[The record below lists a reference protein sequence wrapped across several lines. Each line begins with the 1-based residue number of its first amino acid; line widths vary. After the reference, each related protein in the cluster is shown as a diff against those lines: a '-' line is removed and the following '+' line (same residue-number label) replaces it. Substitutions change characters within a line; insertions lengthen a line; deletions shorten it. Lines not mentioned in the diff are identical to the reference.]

1 MSNPVLN
8 KVSQLKDFNNQNQ
21 EKVSAE
27 SIAQKIGILGVITSV
42 SAFIAWQLATPAL
55 LITGLLALPII
66 LLTAF
71 KPLKAQSLA
80 APYAVLQGLCVG
92 TFAKLSDQQYPKV
105 ASQALILTSVVLFSL
120 LYSYV
125 KLNLRLSTRAK
136 NTIKLA
142 TAAAAIFY
150 LLSLG
155 LWALSATTA
164 IDITPPLLFS
174 NSPLGIL
181 FTLALAGL
189 AAFNFLIDFDRIEQ
203 AITQGLP
210 KEYEWALSLGV
221 LVTFIWL
228 YIEILRLLSKIRSN

>member
-1 MSNPVLN
+1 MSNPVIN
-8 KVSQLKDFNNQNQ
+8 KISQLKDSSNVTQ
-21 EKVSAE
+21 EKVNAE
-27 SIAQKIGILGVITSV
+27 SIAQKIGILGVVTSA
-42 SAFIAWQLATPAL
+42 SAFIAWQLANPAL
-55 LITGLLALPII
+55 IITGVLALPII

-80 APYAVLQGLCVG
+80 IPYAVLQGLCVG

-105 ASQALILTSVVLFSL
+105 ASQALMLTSIVLFSL
-120 LYSYV
+120 LYSYI

-136 NTIKLA
+136 NTVKIA
-142 TAAAAIFY
+142 TGTAAIFY

-155 LWALSATTA
+155 LWALSATTT

-181 FTLALAGL
+181 FTLALAAL
-189 AAFNFLIDFDRIEQ
+189 AAFNFLLDFDRIEQ
-203 AITQGLP
+203 AIAQGLS

-228 YIEILRLLSKIRSN
+228 YIEILRLLSKLRSN

>member
-1 MSNPVLN
+1 MSNPILN
-8 KVSQLKDFNNQNQ
+8 KVSEFKETDSLNH

-27 SIAQKIGILGVITSV
+27 SVAQKISILGTITSAA
-42 SAFIAWQLATPAL
+42 AFIAWQLANPAL
-55 LITGLLALPII
+55 MFTGLLALPII
-66 LLTAF
+66 FVVAF

-80 APYAVLQGLCVG
+80 TPYAILQGLCVG

-105 ASQALILTSVVLFSL
+105 ASQALILTSIVLFSL

-136 NTIKLA
+136 NTVKIA

-150 LLSLG
+150 LISLG
-155 LWALSATTA
+155 LWALRAATS

-181 FTLALAGL
+181 FTFALAAL
-189 AAFNFLIDFDRIEQ
+189 AAFNFLLDFDRIEQ
-203 AITQGLP
+203 AIEQGQS

>member
-1 MSNPVLN
+1 MSNPILN
-8 KVSQLKDFNNQNQ
+8 KVSEFKETDFQNQ

-27 SIAQKIGILGVITSV
+27 SVAQKIAILGAITSA
-42 SAFIAWQLATPAL
+42 SAFIAWQLANPTL
-55 LITGLLALPII
+55 LLTGLLALPII
-66 LLTAF
+66 FITAF

-80 APYAVLQGLCVG
+80 TPYAILQGLCVG

-105 ASQALILTSVVLFSL
+105 ASQALILTSIVLFSL

-136 NTIKLA
+136 NTVKIA

-150 LLSLG
+150 LISLG
-155 LWALSATTA
+155 LWALRAVTS

-181 FTLALAGL
+181 FTFALAAL
-189 AAFNFLIDFDRIEQ
+189 AAFNFLLDFDRIEQ
-203 AITQGLP
+203 AIEQGQS

>member
-1 MSNPVLN
+1 MSNPILN
-8 KVSQLKDFNNQNQ
+8 KVSEFKETGSQNQ
-21 EKVSAE
+21 GKVSAE
-27 SIAQKIGILGVITSV
+27 SVAQKIAILGALTSAA
-42 SAFIAWQLATPAL
+42 AFIAWQLANPAL
-55 LITGLLALPII
+55 LLTGLLALPII
-66 LLTAF
+66 FITAF

-80 APYAVLQGLCVG
+80 TPYAILQGLCVG

-105 ASQALILTSVVLFSL
+105 ASQALILTSIVLFSL

-136 NTIKLA
+136 NTVKIA

-150 LLSLG
+150 LTSLA
-155 LWALSATTA
+155 LWALSATTS

-181 FTLALAGL
+181 FTFALAAL
-189 AAFNFLIDFDRIEQ
+189 AAFNFLLDFDRIEQ
-203 AITQGLP
+203 AIEQGQSQ
-210 KEYEWALSLGV
+210 EYEWALSLGV